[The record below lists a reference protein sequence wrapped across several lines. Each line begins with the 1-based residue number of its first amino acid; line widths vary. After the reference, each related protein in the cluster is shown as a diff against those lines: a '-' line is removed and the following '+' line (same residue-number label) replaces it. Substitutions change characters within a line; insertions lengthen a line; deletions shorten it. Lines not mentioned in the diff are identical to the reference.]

1 MNNKFTEMVQSI
13 VKYGGY
19 YVGRYETSLYT
30 TEGQNST
37 NGTVVKTVTDQ
48 TPMASVDWYKM
59 YLTQDSNYQ
68 DNPYYGSD
76 SVTSTMI
83 WGTQYDTML
92 NFILEG
98 SDKEKV
104 KKRTGNHT
112 GTRSTTG
119 QFGNDIMNNIFDLS
133 SNIREWTQEA
143 NSTSLRIGRGGYYYI
158 EDTYTASE
166 RDSNYPTYNYNFYG
180 SRLSLYLK

>member
-1 MNNKFTEMVQSI
+1 MVQSI
-13 VKYGGY
+13 EKYGGY

-30 TEGQNST
+30 AEGQNST
-37 NGTVVKTVTDQ
+37 NGTVVKTVSDQ

-68 DNPYYGSD
+68 DNPYYGSE

-83 WGTQYDTML
+83 WGAQYDTML

-98 SDKEKV
+98 ADKDKV
-104 KKRTGNHT
+104 TKRTGNHT
-112 GTRSTTG
+112 ETRSTTG

-133 SNIREWTQEA
+133 SNVREWIQEA
-143 NSTSLRIGRGGYYYI
+143 YSTSYRTYRGGLYGVD
-158 EDTYTASE
+158 DTGVAST
-166 RDSNYPTYNYNFYG
+166 RNYGYYPTYTIYYFG